1 MARQFLH
8 VTIAVLFWIVFFY
21 YWHLVSRRP
30 INPDTVTALVSLG
43 GLALLT
49 ILYLVFW
56 IFHNIRIF
64 NRAQRRNVRH
74 EGRREPNQDWLGRWI
89 VIDSPAALKKADHVV
104 VEVKTSSVNGTTVEE
119 KIFRTEGRAANV

>member
-1 MARQFLH
+1 MARQFFH

-30 INPDTVTALVSLG
+30 LNPETITALVSLG
-43 GLALLT
+43 SLAFLT

-64 NRAQRRNVRH
+64 NKAERRSARRA
-74 EGRREPNQDWLGRWI
+74 GPREPNQDWLGRWI
-89 VIDSPAALKKADHVV
+89 VIDNPSRLRRAEHVV
-104 VEVKTSSVNGTTVEE
+104 VEVKISSVNGRTVEE
-119 KIFRTEGRAANV
+119 KVFRTKGRPVDV